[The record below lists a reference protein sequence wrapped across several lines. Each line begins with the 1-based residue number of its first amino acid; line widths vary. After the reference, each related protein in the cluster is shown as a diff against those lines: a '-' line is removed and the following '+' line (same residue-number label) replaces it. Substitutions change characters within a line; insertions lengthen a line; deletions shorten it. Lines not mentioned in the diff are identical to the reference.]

1 MSDLI
6 ISPVG
11 RFING
16 SMTDTV
22 KTDYQNRPIPEE
34 KQQYTV
40 GVAFRKDD
48 PLTGPM
54 LQQMATVAMTDFAN
68 APHIQQLIGQ
78 YNFAPQ
84 SGFSWKVK
92 DGDQP
97 NSQGQLN
104 ENAAGCYVIYFSSSF
119 ITKCADPA
127 NAEIPNTQIERG
139 HYIRV
144 AFNVSGN
151 KNVDSTAGIYV
162 NPQIYQFI
170 AFGEPIR
177 GGVDAA
183 TAFAGHA
190 VPTQLPAGASPT
202 PLAGGQ
208 MAVPAGVQQS
218 PALGQPNTVQGS
230 PMAQPTMQ
238 PNTGLTTGYPTDP
251 NAGQMQQAV
260 PGAPMAGQMQQAVP
274 GAPMA
279 GQPGVAPHAT
289 FANGPQGQIP
299 ATGAPM
305 AGQPGGIPGAPVQ

>member
-11 RFING
+11 RFISG

-22 KTDYQNRPIPEE
+22 KTDYLNRPIPEE

-54 LQQMATVAMTDFAN
+54 LQQMATAAMADFSQ
-68 APHIQQLIGQ
+68 APHIQHLIGQ
-78 YNFAPQ
+78 YNFNKG

-97 NSQGQLN
+97 NAQGQFN

-144 AFNVSGN
+144 AFNVNGN
-151 KNVDSTAGIYV
+151 GIFDSNAGIYV

-170 AFGEPIR
+170 AFGAPIR
-177 GGVDAA
+177 GGADAA
-183 TAFAGHA
+183 TVFAGHA

-208 MAVPAGVQQS
+208 MSVPAGVQQS
-218 PALGQPNTVQGS
+218 PVLGQPNMAQGS

-251 NAGQMQQAV
+251 MAGQQQQPI
-260 PGAPMAGQMQQAVP
+260 PGAPMV
-274 GAPMA
+274 
-279 GQPGVAPHAT
+279 GQPGVTPHQT

-299 ATGAPM
+299 SMG
-305 AGQPGGIPGAPVQ
+305 GVPGVPVQQ